1 MSTLVSMS
9 DIAKELG
16 VRRAT
21 VWAWDQ
27 RRERNGFPQHVKM
40 SDERRPR
47 KLYDHEAVMKWHT
60 EYTPSKG
67 GAPIGNKNWRGT
79 KE

>member
-1 MSTLVSMS
+1 MITLVSMS

-27 RRERNGFPQHVKM
+27 RRDRNGFPSHVKM

-47 KLYDHEAVMKWHT
+47 KLYDHAAILEWHAA
-60 EYTPSKG
+60 YTPSKG

-79 KE
+79 K